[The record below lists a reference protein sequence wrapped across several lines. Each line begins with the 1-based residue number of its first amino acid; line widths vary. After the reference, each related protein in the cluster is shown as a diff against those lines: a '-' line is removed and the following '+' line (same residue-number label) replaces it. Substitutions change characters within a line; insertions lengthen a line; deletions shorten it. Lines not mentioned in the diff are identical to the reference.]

1 MKNQFI
7 TLLAMMV
14 LPVLTFA
21 QSADEIIS
29 KHVAAIGGADKIAA
43 VKTMQ
48 YDQTMSVQGMELTSK
63 TVYIVGKSVRN
74 DVSVMGQQI
83 TNVIDGDKGWII
95 NPMQGGNAQDLPVDA
110 LKSAKSATEPSI
122 FHLAYLKDNKFPYEL
137 TGKEKYK
144 GKDAFALKVSRPEGI
159 FNYYIDATTYQ
170 LLGSKG
176 SVSTQGRQV
185 ETTSTYSDY
194 KVVDGISVPY
204 VSEVTMPSL
213 PGAIT
218 AKLANVTFNQTVD
231 PAIFVKPN

>member
-1 MKNQFI
+1 MKKQFI
-7 TLLAMMV
+7 TLLAIMA

-29 KHVAAIGGADKIAA
+29 KHVAALGGADKIAA
-43 VKTMQ
+43 IKTMQ

-63 TVYIVGKSVRN
+63 TVYIIGKSVRN

-95 NPMQGGNAQDLPVDA
+95 NPMQGGNAQDLPADA
-110 LKSAKSATEPSI
+110 LKSAKSTTEPSI
-122 FHLAYLKDNKFPYEL
+122 FHLAYLNENKFPYEL

-144 GKDAFALKVSRPEGI
+144 GKDAFALKVSRPEGV
-159 FNYYIDATTYQ
+159 FNYYVDAGTYQ

-176 SVSTQGRQV
+176 SVSTQGQQV

-194 KVVDGISVPY
+194 KVVDGISIPY

-231 PAIFVKPN
+231 PAVFAKPN